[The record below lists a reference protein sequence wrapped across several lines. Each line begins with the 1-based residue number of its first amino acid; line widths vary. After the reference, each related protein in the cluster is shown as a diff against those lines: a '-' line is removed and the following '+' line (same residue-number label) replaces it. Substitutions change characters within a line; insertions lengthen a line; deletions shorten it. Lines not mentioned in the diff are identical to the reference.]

1 MANIKWMLHNVG
13 WNMDALTLISG
24 TVAKGALQNIVSGPR
39 SGYAQMQAAAGLIC
53 WIGYDVSNFATTPTK
68 VLEASHLVI
77 SRFDW
82 FTNHLYSASELQ
94 LKIWQY
100 AQGSYSSLVNLNQ
113 VGDTEYALMGPTAQ
127 DYVFELNSGAVVVD
141 TRFRIEVNHGLGS
154 TSWGAKLGQFC
165 FCNPWDP
172 GTGPVLNPQPQWTPL
187 GTDAV
192 FQPPRAARHYEVE
205 AEITLSW
212 ASITDAKRDELYTYY
227 GGDDC
232 ILNWP
237 FYLYDESQTLWNH
250 KLEHVILADYQ
261 WAKRGDG
268 YNDLTCKFYRLRHYA

>member
-1 MANIKWMLHNVG
+1 MANIRWMLNNVG
-13 WNMDALTLISG
+13 WRADNLALSSG
-24 TVAKGALQNIVSGPR
+24 TVEYGALRNIITGPR
-39 SGYAQMQAAAGLIC
+39 SNYAQMQAKAGLIC
-53 WIGYDVSNFATTPTK
+53 TINYEVTNYSTTPVK
-68 VLEASHLVI
+68 LLEASHMVI
-77 SRFDW
+77 TRFDW
-82 FTNHLYSASELQ
+82 LYNHQYAAAEMQ
-94 LKIWQY
+94 LKIWSY

-113 VGDTEYALMGPTAQ
+113 VGDTSYTMMGPAAQ

-141 TRFRIEVNHGLGS
+141 TQFRIEVNHGLGS
-154 TSWGAKLGQFC
+154 TTWAAKLGQFA

-212 ASITDAKRDELYTYY
+212 TSITDAKRDELYTYY

-237 FYLYDESQTLWNH
+237 FFLYDESQTLWNH

-261 WAKRGDG
+261 WTKRADG
-268 YNDLTCKFYRLRHYA
+268 HNDLACKFYRLRHYA